1 MSETIKQIT
10 EDEFHEIYRPIKN
23 FIDSDASWDGELWET
38 FGEELTY
45 CFELAK
51 KENRVWTI
59 LECDDIEYDPDD
71 SDAVEE
77 DEENYPKACMVIV
90 SGFHLVNR
98 MGFMV
103 TEVPYTEETEVKLD
117 L

>member
-10 EDEFHEIYRPIKN
+10 EDEFDEKFKPLDNHLDP
-23 FIDSDASWDGELWET
+23 DASWDGKLFET
-38 FGEELTY
+38 FDEELMY

-59 LECDDIEYDPDD
+59 IECDDIEYDPEDND
-71 SDAVEE
+71 ME

-90 SGFHLVNR
+90 SGFRFVNR

>member
-10 EDEFHEIYRPIKN
+10 EDEFHEKFKPIDN
-23 FIDSDASWDGELWET
+23 HLDSDASWDGKLFET

-71 SDAVEE
+71 SDMEEE